1 VGESS
6 AVKTTIASAAAPEG
20 GGRHRL
26 APLLA
31 PRSLALVGASPKP
44 DSVGQGM
51 IAGAAGFP
59 GRLHLVNPAYREIG
73 GVPCYPSLAAL
84 PEPVEH
90 VVLGVANARLEA
102 ALGEAVAAGA
112 GAATIFGSCYLPDDE
127 EPPLTRRL
135 ATLAQRA
142 GMAVCGG
149 NGMGFYNLDA
159 GVKVCGFPPQY
170 ALRPGGVSLIAHS
183 GSVFQA
189 LANYDGRFGWN
200 LAVSAGQE
208 LVTTVADYLDFA
220 LDQPTTR
227 AVGLFL
233 ETVRDPAG
241 FIAALEKAAA
251 RDIPVVV
258 LKVGRTVESAR
269 LAVSHSGAVAGNH
282 AAYRALFDRHGV
294 IETETLDAFANTLQL
309 LGQPRRP
316 AQGGLASIH
325 DSGGERELL
334 VDLAVAAKVSF
345 AAIGP
350 ATVATLSA
358 RLEYGLDPVNPL
370 DAWGTGR
377 DYEGI
382 FADCLAALAADG
394 DTALA
399 AFCVE
404 IYEGYYLSEGYARA
418 LLSAAGTTEK
428 PVVLA
433 TNIAA
438 HGSDPLQ
445 ARLAAAGIP
454 VLHGADAA
462 LTAIAATLAHRDWR
476 GRPASIAPP
485 PPTGVREAWRERLV
499 RGGPL
504 DEAESLALCAAYG
517 VPTLP
522 WRIVED
528 GQGAVAAARELGFPA
543 VLKTAAP
550 GILHKTEHDGVR
562 LGLGDATAVL
572 SAYADLAKRL
582 GPRVLVTRMAGK
594 GVEIAFGASRDPQFG
609 PLVMVGAGGVLI
621 ESLADHQFALP
632 PFDAATARRL
642 LDRLALRPLLDGK
655 RGTRPA
661 DVAGLAD
668 ALARFSVLVAD
679 LADLVEEIDVN
690 PLVASPEGPLALDAL
705 VVPRAI
711 GG

>member
-1 VGESS
+1 VVDSS
-6 AVKTTIASAAAPEG
+6 AVKTGRSCEAPVAAGPC
-20 GGRHRL
+20 HRL

-59 GRLHLVNPAYREIG
+59 GRLYLVNPGYREIG
-73 GVPCYPSLAAL
+73 GTPCYPSLAAL

-90 VVLGVANARLEA
+90 VVLGIANARLEA
-102 ALGEAVAAGA
+102 ALGEAVSAGA
-112 GAATIFGSCYLPDDE
+112 KAATIFGSGFLPEDGD
-127 EPPLTRRL
+127 PPLTQRL
-135 ATLAQRA
+135 AALARRA

-159 GVKVCGFPPQY
+159 GVKVCGFPPQFEI
-170 ALRPGGVSLIAHS
+170 RPGGVSLIAHS

-189 LANYDGRFGWN
+189 LANYDRRFGWN
-200 LAVSAGQE
+200 VAVSAGQE

-258 LKVGRTVESAR
+258 LKVGRTAASAR

-294 IETETLDAFANTLQL
+294 IETETLDAFANALQL
-309 LGQPRRP
+309 MGQGRRL
-316 AQGGLASIH
+316 ARGGLASIH

-334 VDLAVAAKVSF
+334 VDLAVDAAVPF
-345 AAIGP
+345 ARIAP
-350 ATVATLSA
+350 STVATLA
-358 RLEYGLDPVNPL
+358 GRLDHGLDPVNPL
-370 DAWGTGR
+370 DAWGTGH

-382 FADCLAALAADG
+382 FADCLAALAADE

-404 IYEGYYLSEGYARA
+404 INDGYYLSEGYGRA
-418 LLSAAGTTEK
+418 LLRAAAGTAK

-438 HGSDPLQ
+438 NGSDPLQ

-454 VLHGADAA
+454 VLNGADASLA
-462 LTAIAATLAHRDWR
+462 VIAKAMAHRDWR
-476 GRPASIAPP
+476 QRPPIAAGPAP
-485 PPTGVREAWRERLV
+485 AGVRETWRAVLSQGR
-499 RGGPL
+499 PL
-504 DEAESLALCAAYG
+504 DEGESLGLSAAYG
-517 VPTLP
+517 LATLP

-528 GQGAVAAARELGFPA
+528 EAAAIAAVQAIGFPA

-562 LGLGDATAVL
+562 LGLGDEGAVRR
-572 SAYADLAKRL
+572 AYADLARRL

-594 GVEIAFGASRDPQFG
+594 GVELAFGASRDPQFG
-609 PLVMVGAGGVLI
+609 PLVMFGAGGVLI
-621 ESLADHQFALP
+621 ESLADRQFALP
-632 PFDAATARRL
+632 PFDAATAQRL
-642 LDRLALRPLLDGK
+642 IDRLALRPLLDGR
-655 RGTRPA
+655 RGAKSA
-661 DVAGLAD
+661 DVGGLAE
-668 ALARFSVLVAD
+668 ALARFSVMVAD
-679 LADLVEEIDVN
+679 LAGLVDEIDIN
-690 PLVASPEGPLALDAL
+690 PLIASSDGAVALDAL
-705 VVPRAI
+705 VVPRVAV
-711 GG
+711 